1 MKKLLAMIIALC
13 LVTGMAAQDEQ
24 GAKGDSHTMWL
35 GGKVTFGSMSNRD
48 VTIGPGFGVML
59 GEKIGIGTSVLFSIG
74 NDGYSWGL
82 EPYFRFYIPVVD
94 QFSFYGD
101 AFMGIGGGDN
111 NTALDGGYYSTF
123 DFGARAGLQYWFTP
137 RWSVAASTNIVTYS
151 RNNGSGEFGAGVS
164 FNSVIFSLFFH
175 F

>member
-1 MKKLLAMIIALC
+1 
-13 LVTGMAAQDEQ
+13 
-24 GAKGDSHTMWL
+24 MWL

-59 GEKIGIGTSVLFSIG
+59 GEKIGIGTSVPFSIG

-111 NTALDGGYYSTF
+111 NTALDGGILFYLMISGQGRFAVLVYAKMVRWLLRPILSPT
-123 DFGARAGLQYWFTP
+123 AGIMGVGNSEQE
-137 RWSVAASTNIVTYS
+137 SASIQ
-151 RNNGSGEFGAGVS
+151 
-164 FNSVIFSLFFH
+164 
-175 F
+175 